1 MIAICLDVG
10 TSRTKCVAF
19 DADGNELRVAEAD
32 TVVTHPSPGHSEQDM
47 DRVLAS
53 VGQVI
58 REVVAELDEPVDVL
72 ATTAQGDGL
81 WLVDGASRP
90 TGPALLWNDARS
102 AALVDRWEA
111 EGRLDEAFTINGSVG
126 NAGLPNALLAWL
138 GEHQPERIERS
149 QHALT
154 CNGWVHSWLTGDL
167 VLDESDAGNPW
178 FDIGRR
184 EYAPEVLDL
193 FDLGWAQRLLPEVRR
208 DDQRVG
214 SLRASVAAELG
225 LPAGLPV
232 VLTPYDV
239 VSTAIG
245 AGATQPGQSSSILG
259 TTLCTQTVL
268 SNPDLSGPAAGMHL
282 CSGVPDRWLRSYAT
296 LCGTE
301 AVEWTCSLLGL
312 SGGSELSELAATAA
326 PYGSVP
332 GRDPL
337 LLPYLSPAGERAPFR
352 DSRARGSWLGL
363 GLDVDRPTLARAV
376 FEGLALVLRE
386 CLLAA
391 RVPVLELR
399 VCGGGAASSVWCQII
414 ADVTGVPA
422 VRPVDTQSG
431 AKGALIVACVARG
444 IDADVDSAAARL
456 VTTGRVFD
464 PDPAT
469 HARYDA
475 AYQQML
481 SLRDDS
487 RAHQWPVLAA
497 AAAAGTS
504 ATA

>member
-19 DADGNELRVAEAD
+19 DEDGHEVRVAETG
-32 TVVTHPSPGHSEQDM
+32 TVVTHPAPGWSEQDM
-47 DRVLAS
+47 DGVVAA
-53 VGQVI
+53 VAQVI
-58 REVVAELDEPVDVL
+58 REVVAGLDAPVDLL

-81 WLVDGASRP
+81 WLVDDTGRP
-90 TGPALLWNDARS
+90 TGPALLWNDARA
-102 AALVDRWEA
+102 AALVDRWES
-111 EGRLDEAFTINGSVG
+111 EGRLDDAFRINGSVG
-126 NAGLPNALLAWL
+126 NAGLPHALLAWL
-138 GEHQPERIERS
+138 REHQPERIERS
-149 QHALT
+149 AHALS
-154 CNGWVHSWLTGDL
+154 CNAWVHSWLTGNA

-178 FDIGRR
+178 FDIARR
-184 EYAPEVLDL
+184 HYAPAVLGV
-193 FDLGWAQRLLPEVRR
+193 FDLGWAQRLLPEVRT
-208 DDQRVG
+208 DEQRVG
-214 SLRASVAAELG
+214 SLRSAVADELG

-232 VLTPYDV
+232 ILAPYDV

-259 TTLCTQTVL
+259 TTLCTQTVVDR
-268 SNPDLSGPAAGMHL
+268 PDLDGPPQGMHL
-282 CSGVPDRWLRSYAT
+282 CSGVLDRWLRSYAT

-312 SGGSELSELAATAA
+312 TGGSALSELAATAP

-376 FEGLALVLRE
+376 FEGLAFVLRE

-391 RVPVLELR
+391 RVPVNELR
-399 VCGGGAASSVWCQII
+399 VCGGGAASSVWCRII

-422 VRPVDTQSG
+422 VRPTDTQSG
-431 AKGALIVACVARG
+431 AKGALVVACVALG
-444 IDADVDSAAARL
+444 VDPDVDSAARRL

-464 PDPAT
+464 PDPT
-469 HARYDA
+469 LHERYDA
-475 AYQQML
+475 AYQEML
-481 SLRDDS
+481 FLRDDS
-487 RAHQWPVLAA
+487 RARQWPVLD
-497 AAAAGTS
+497 AGLRS
-504 ATA
+504 GGAG

>member
-19 DADGNELRVAEAD
+19 DEDGNQVRVAETD
-32 TVVTHPSPGHSEQDM
+32 TVVSHPSPGWSEQDM
-47 DRVLAS
+47 DGVVAA
-53 VGQVI
+53 VAQVV
-58 REVVAELDEPVDVL
+58 REVVTGLDAPVDMV

-81 WLVDGASRP
+81 WLVDADGRP

-102 AALVDRWEA
+102 ASLVDRWEA
-111 EGRLDEAFTINGSVG
+111 EGRLDDAFAINGSVG

-138 GEHQPERIERS
+138 HEHQADRVERAER
-149 QHALT
+149 ALT
-154 CNGWVHSWLTGDL
+154 CNGWVHSWLTGEA
-167 VLDESDAGNPW
+167 VLDESDACNPW
-178 FDIGRR
+178 FDVARR
-184 EYAPEVLDL
+184 AYAPELLDV
-193 FDLGWAQRLLPEVRR
+193 FDLTWARRLLPAVR
-208 DDQRVG
+208 DDDHRVG
-214 SLRASVAAELG
+214 SLLPSVAEDLG

-232 VLTPYDV
+232 VLAPYDV
-239 VSTAIG
+239 VSTALG
-245 AGATQPGQSSSILG
+245 AGATRPGQSSSILG

-268 SNPDLSGPAAGMHL
+268 SQPDRGKPAQGMHL

-301 AVEWTCSLLGL
+301 AIDWTCRLLGL
-312 SGGSELSELAATAA
+312 ADAGSLSDLAASAA

-332 GRDPL
+332 GRTPL

-376 FEGLALVLRE
+376 FEGLAFVLRE

-391 RVPVLELR
+391 RVPVTELR
-399 VCGGGAASSVWCQII
+399 VCGGGAASSLWCQVI

-431 AKGALIVACVARG
+431 AKGALVAACVARG
-444 IDADVDSAAARL
+444 VDSDVDSAARRL
-456 VTTGRVFD
+456 VRTGRTFD
-464 PDPAT
+464 PDPDA
-469 HARYDA
+469 HERYDA

-481 SLRDDS
+481 ALRDDS
-487 RAHQWPVLAA
+487 RAHQWPVLDAG
-497 AAAAGTS
+497 AAAGP
-504 ATA
+504 AVA